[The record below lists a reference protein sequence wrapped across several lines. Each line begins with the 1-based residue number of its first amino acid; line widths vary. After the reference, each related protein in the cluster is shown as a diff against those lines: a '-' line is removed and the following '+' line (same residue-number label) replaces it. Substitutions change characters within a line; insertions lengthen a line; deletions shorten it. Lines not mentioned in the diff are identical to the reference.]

1 MHKLIAKLIGK
12 ATSGAHSILSL
23 FVSKRR
29 LSEWKPIHLCWWF
42 NKHHMEIPRH
52 FVGTTEQILTG
63 VEASCS
69 VVASAGTYVANEL
82 ITEHDSQIDV
92 DVNVIFGGVESASAV
107 VASAG
112 ALEAGCLGVESA
124 SAVASSAGIYVANEL
139 ITEHDTLINTN
150 INVIFGGAASVCP
163 VISGAGLFEVGCTG
177 VGSVCPVLANAGVA
191 GVVFEG
197 AGSVCPVLA
206 SAGVGGVV
214 LEGAGSSCAVSSSS
228 GWLIVANFICNLSIN
243 QISDTYNLTK
253 LTEDLN
259 TGLPVDNYQIR
270 RSCDG

>member
-69 VVASAGTYVANEL
+69 VVASAGTYIANEL

-92 DVNVIFGGVESASAV
+92 DVNVIFGGVESASSV

-112 ALEAGCLGVESA
+112 ALEAGCLGVESASSVVASAGALEAGCLGIESA

-150 INVIFGGAASVCP
+150 INVIFGGAA
-163 VISGAGLFEVGCTG
+163 
-177 VGSVCPVLANAGVA
+177 
-191 GVVFEG
+191 
-197 AGSVCPVLA
+197 SVCPVLA

-259 TGLPVDNYQIR
+259 AGLPVDNYQIR